1 MSAAVYI
8 RVSSPKGQK
17 TDSQRAELEAWTK
30 RQRLKN
36 VQWFEDRETGKH
48 LQRPAFQRLQTA
60 IFAGTIDTVMVWKLD
75 RLARNLKD
83 GINTVAD
90 WCQRGIRVVS
100 ITQQI
105 DLSGPVG
112 QMIAGVLFGI
122 AQIELQHSKE
132 RQAIGIAEA
141 RKRGVYTGRKAGTT
155 KAQPA
160 RARAMR
166 KQGLTVPEIA
176 TALGVKQRTVFNYL
190 RASR

>member
-1 MSAAVYI
+1 MSAAAYI

-17 TDSQRAELEAWTK
+17 TDSQRGELEAWIK

-48 LQRPAFQRLQTA
+48 LDRPAFQKMQAA
-60 IFAGTIDTVMVWKLD
+60 IFAGHIDTVMVWKLD
-75 RLARNLKD
+75 RLARDLKD

-112 QMIAGVLFGI
+112 QLIAGVLFGI
-122 AQIELQHSKE
+122 AQIEHQHIRE
-132 RQAIGIAEA
+132 RQAIGIAA
-141 RKRGVYTGRKAGTT
+141 AKKKGVYTGRKEGTT
-155 KAQPA
+155 KAPPA
-160 RARAMR
+160 RARALR
-166 KQGLTVPEIA
+166 EQGLKTPEIA
-176 TALGVKQRTVFNYL
+176 QALGVKQRTVFNYL
-190 RASR
+190 RECR